1 MTKTEERNSFEIKFK
16 NYQKDADA
24 KISNL
29 NQELDDYRRK
39 TGQSLNINANKIA
52 EYENKILILSQ

>member
-39 TGQSLNINANKIA
+39 TG
-52 EYENKILILSQ
+52 

>member
-16 NYQKDADA
+16 NYQKDADS

-39 TGQSLNINANKIA
+39 TGQSLSINANKIA